1 MSEVHPQ
8 YICLI
13 NKEEQYSLWF
23 SWKKIPLGWEK
34 VGPTGSKEQCLSYIK
49 SVWTDMRP
57 KSLKEIMNEKT
68 ASQI

>member
-1 MSEVHPQ
+1 MSEDHSQ

-23 SWKKIPLGWEK
+23 SWKEIPLGWEK
-34 VGPTGSKEQCLSYIK
+34 VGPTGNKEQCLNYIK

-68 ASQI
+68 TSQI